1 MGSAYV
7 GNILLEINCE
17 DKSDENHGDNGSD
30 NGKLLVKRFSLALS
44 EESFGTSGDC
54 SGKTVGFTVLEKYR
68 HYKKNGNGN
77 KYPAENEIRC

>member
-17 DKSDENHGDNGSD
+17 DKSNENHGDNGSD

-44 EESFGTSGDC
+44 EEGFGTSGDC
-54 SGKTVGFTVLEKYR
+54 SGKYGEKMKISYCILR
-68 HYKKNGNGN
+68 SCV
-77 KYPAENEIRC
+77 IQ